1 MKKIFLSMFLAFTM
15 SFIVENIHAQ
25 NEDILYTETASRL
38 RGNNERTRSESFSV
52 SSCDWNNYSR
62 FYFSFVSTSPRIYLN
77 KRDGSDFG
85 GRIGVSQAQVLFESL
100 PLFFCVGVDGTV
112 VFYKDGSNSET
123 LAHIAM
129 PLQFSGKIGNPRFSI
144 EPFIGFHGKANL
156 VGKQSYKGEAIN
168 CFSAEDMGSQNKYS
182 RFQLGFQTGLGINF
196 GQSYLGYEYRV
207 DLTPLQRISELKFR
221 THLISLGYNF

>member
-1 MKKIFLSMFLAFTM
+1 M
-15 SFIVENIHAQ
+15 
-25 NEDILYTETASRL
+25 
-38 RGNNERTRSESFSV
+38 
-52 SSCDWNNYSR
+52 
-62 FYFSFVSTSPRIYLN
+62 
-77 KRDGSDFG
+77 
-85 GRIGVSQAQVLFESL
+85 
-100 PLFFCVGVDGTV
+100 GVDGTV

-129 PLQFSGKIGNPRFSI
+129 PLQFSGKIGNPHFSI

-156 VGKQSYKGEAIN
+156 VGKQSYKGKTIN

-207 DLTPLQRISELKFR
+207 DLTPLQRISELKFH